1 MEHAIPEKFPCFRC
15 GACCLDVS
23 GVEEISSWATRDGA
37 CRYYDAEK
45 HECTIYDRRPTVC
58 NVWKTYRQS
67 YEKQNVSWDDFVYTN
82 MLNCCLLRYLHG
94 VEEPEGSPFEGIQE
108 DIASA
113 LLHDM
118 KSPRMDVPL
127 LSREDEP
134 ADDAASLSS
143 MYALSGRDDDV
154 EDQKSSPS
162 KPVPELAKTENN
174 VPSPVPA
181 ISPSGREKISRPA
194 PEIPLEEQSIDLDV
208 PDVGLLPVKNQV
220 PKSTNRH
227 RGELL

>member
-45 HECTIYDRRPTVC
+45 RECTIYDRRPTVC
-58 NVWKTYRQS
+58 DVWKTYRQS
-67 YEKQNVSWDDFVYTN
+67 YEKQDVSWDDFVYTN

-94 VEEPEGSPFEGIQE
+94 IEEPEGSPFEGIQQ
-108 DIASA
+108 DVASV

-118 KSPRMDVPL
+118 KNPRMDVPL

-134 ADDAASLSS
+134 ADDTASPASVPASAGLDGRDEGRGLSS
-143 MYALSGRDDDV
+143 NELT
-154 EDQKSSPS
+154 
-162 KPVPELAKTENN
+162 PEHTETGKD
-174 VPSPVPA
+174 VPSLTAAV
-181 ISPSGREKISRPA
+181 SQSGREKISRLA
-194 PEIPLEEQSIDLDV
+194 PEVPLEEQSIDLDV
-208 PDVGLLPVKNQV
+208 PDIGLSPAKSRV
-220 PKSTNRH
+220 PKNTNRH